1 MILKRVLAV
10 AAAISLAT
18 VFGSAAAKADVAF
31 GNLGASGTNALSTTS
46 TDITPTYRLAV
57 PFTTGSSSSFLK
69 LESITVGLFYDN
81 FETSSFGLSIYANNS
96 GVPSSTIAATAP
108 AQTIGTAGRY
118 TFSFSNFQMAANTTY
133 WIRPAVDLSW
143 YAPLTSPTPVAYNAS
158 GFSWSGT
165 GLASS
170 DGGSTWNTDDLVVN
184 NGRYAFSVQAVPEPS
199 TYAMAAVAAG
209 LFGWARFSRRRAAP
223 AAGR

>member
-31 GNLGASGTNALSTTS
+31 GNLGASGTNPLSNTNS
-46 TDITPTYRLAV
+46 DITSAYKIAV

-69 LESITVGLFYDN
+69 LESIRVGLFFDN
-81 FETSSFGLSIYANNS
+81 VATSTFGLSIYANNS

-108 AQTIGTAGRY
+108 AQTIGAVGLY
-118 TFSFSNFQMAANTTY
+118 TFNFSNFQMAANTTY
-133 WIRPAVDLSW
+133 WIRPDANLSW
-143 YAPLTSPTPVAYNAS
+143 YTPNASLTPLAHNSSGYSWPGAGLTSTDS
-158 GFSWSGT
+158 G
-165 GLASS
+165 A
-170 DGGSTWNTDDLVVN
+170 TWGADEFVV